1 MGQEKQNGSGS
12 RMPRTARGLVDNEI
26 YHVLNRGNA
35 KQVVFDCDTD
45 YVQFVKLLRHAKIR
59 YPISILGY
67 CLMPNH
73 FHLIV
78 QPTRGELLS
87 QFMQWLLTSHVR
99 RHHQRKGTS
108 GHVWQGRYKSL
119 RIQDDE
125 QLLMVMRYVERNP
138 LRAGLVEHAADWA
151 WSSHQETLGVQSR
164 SLLDKLPIELPA
176 AWSQYVDTPFDSE
189 IVP

>member
-1 MGQEKQNGSGS
+1 
-12 RMPRTARGLVDNEI
+12 MPRAARGLVDNEI

-35 KQVVFDCDTD
+35 KQVVFECDTD
-45 YVQFVKLLRHAKIR
+45 YAQFVKLLKHAKIR
-59 YPISILGY
+59 HPISILGY

-78 QPTRGELLS
+78 CPSRGELLS
-87 QFMQWLLTSHVR
+87 QFMRWLLTSHVR

-108 GHVWQGRYKSL
+108 GHVWQGRYKSFH
-119 RIQDDE
+119 IQDDE

-138 LRAGLVEHAADWA
+138 LRAELVEHAAEWP

-164 SLLDKLPIELPA
+164 SLSDKPPIELPA
-176 AWSQYVDTPFDSE
+176 AWAQYVDAPLDKGT
-189 IVP
+189 VP